1 MPKQNPDRNRSQRAA
16 EHLEAQRRRARNR
29 QLLTVGGIVV
39 ALVLIVGGL
48 LYLQQG
54 DEAPPA
60 GTSSAPASATGYGLA
75 VGPDDAPHT
84 VVVYEDFLCPFC
96 AQFEGA
102 SRAELTRLADA
113 GEVQVQYRPLDFLG
127 RISDYSRRAANAFAV
142 VLDQEG
148 PQTAKAFHDA
158 LFENQP
164 SESGPFP
171 DDDALVQLAVDAGAD
186 EAAVRPG
193 IEDLAFSGW
202 VAEATEAASKA
213 GVNATPTI
221 LLDGEPFDD
230 GATIDELVTNL
241 TGAIEQ

>member
-1 MPKQNPDRNRSQRAA
+1 MPKNTPENRSQRAA
-16 EHLEAQRRRARNR
+16 AHLEAERRRARNR
-29 QLLTVGGIVV
+29 QLLTVGGVVVAIVAIVV
-39 ALVLIVGGL
+39 ALFLI
-48 LYLQQG
+48 QQG
-54 DEAPPA
+54 DEPPA
-60 GTSSAPASATGYGLA
+60 AGESAAPAGADGYSLA

-96 AQFEGA
+96 GEFEQA
-102 SRAELTRLADA
+102 SRTELARLADQ
-113 GEVQVQYRPLDFLG
+113 GQVQVQYRPLDFLG
-127 RISDYSRRAANAFAV
+127 RISDYSRRATNAFAV

-148 PQTAKAFHDA
+148 PETAKTFHDA

-193 IEDLAFSGW
+193 IEDLAFDGW

-213 GVNATPTI
+213 GITGTPTI
-221 LLDGEPFDD
+221 VLDGEQFTD
-230 GATIDELVTNL
+230 GQTIDELVQNL
-241 TGAIEQ
+241 SAAIQR

>member
-1 MPKQNPDRNRSQRAA
+1 MPKNTPENRSQRAA
-16 EHLEAQRRRARNR
+16 AHLEVERRRARNR
-29 QLLTVGGIVV
+29 QLLTVGGVVLAIV
-39 ALVLIVGGL
+39 LVVGVL
-48 LYLQQG
+48 FVIQRG
-54 DEAPPA
+54 DEAPAA
-60 GTSSAPASATGYGLA
+60 GTSSAPASASGYSLA

-113 GEVQVQYRPLDFLG
+113 GQVQVQYRPLNFLG
-127 RISDYSRRAANAFAV
+127 RISDYSQRAANAFAV

-148 PQTAKAFHDA
+148 PETAKTFHDA

-171 DDDALVQLAVDAGAD
+171 DDDALVQLAVESGAD

-193 IEDLAFSGW
+193 IEDLAFEGW
-202 VAEATEAASKA
+202 VAEATDAASKA
-213 GVNATPTI
+213 NVTGTPTI
-221 LLDGEPFDD
+221 LLDGEQFTD
-230 GATIDELVTNL
+230 GATIEEL
-241 TGAIEQ
+241 TGNLVAAIEQ